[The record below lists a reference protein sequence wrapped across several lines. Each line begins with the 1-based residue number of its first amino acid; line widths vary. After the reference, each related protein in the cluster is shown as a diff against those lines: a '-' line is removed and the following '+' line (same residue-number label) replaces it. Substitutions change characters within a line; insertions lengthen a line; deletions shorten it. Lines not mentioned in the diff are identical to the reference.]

1 MLARDFAPRMAEY
14 VRLAAPWVRSGELV
28 FEETIVDGFEQL
40 PRALER
46 LFSGKSRGKMLVRVA
61 K

>member
-1 MLARDFAPRMAEY
+1 MSEY
-14 VRLAAPWVRSGELV
+14 LRLAAPWVRSGELI

-46 LFSGKSRGKMLVRVA
+46 LFSGESRGKLLVRLTP
-61 K
+61 